1 MAEQPHH
8 PGGTFAER
16 LDWLFRTTPDPTG
29 KPYSVRHVA
38 GELTRRGC
46 RISHTH
52 LNNLRQGRAPDPR
65 RSVIE
70 AIAGFFGRPC
80 SFFTEPTDREPDDDL
95 ARLLADP
102 AIRQVARRLVDA
114 RLSPE
119 GHAVV
124 VAVIEQVRRLEIA
137 TGLRQTGATRGAGS
151 RTSRTG

>member
-1 MAEQPHH
+1 MTEEPDQP
-8 PGGTFAER
+8 GETFAER

-65 RSVIE
+65 RSVVE
-70 AIAGFFGRPC
+70 GIAAFFGRPP
-80 SFFTEPTDREPDDDL
+80 SFFTGRPADRDPPDDDL
-95 ARLLADP
+95 LHLLADP
-102 AIRQVARRLVDA
+102 HIRQVALRLVDA

-124 VAVIEQVRRLEIA
+124 VAVIEQVRRLEVA
-137 TGLRQTGATRGAGS
+137 AGNRRGDAARVAGS
-151 RTSRTG
+151 

>member
-1 MAEQPHH
+1 MPEEPGH
-8 PGGTFAER
+8 PGETFAER

-29 KPYSVRHVA
+29 RPYSVRHVA

-65 RSVIE
+65 RSVVE
-70 AIAGFFGRPC
+70 AIAAFFGRPP
-80 SFFTEPTDREPDDDL
+80 SFFAGRSADRDPPDEDL
-95 ARLLADP
+95 VHLLADP
-102 AIRQVARRLVDA
+102 YVRQVARRLVDA

-124 VAVIEQVRRLEIA
+124 VAVIEQVRRLEAAAGNRRGSA
-137 TGLRQTGATRGAGS
+137 TPVAG
-151 RTSRTG
+151 G